1 MTRKKMQPQRNCRL
15 NIDAASQIVRRY
27 FSNYNIYP
35 ADIMDNKYVKIAV
48 ILVIAS
54 FIIITMVFAVI
65 VLAVR
70 GPALLGK

>member
-1 MTRKKMQPQRNCRL
+1 MRVL
-15 NIDAASQIVRRY
+15 YIVRQCRGY
-27 FSNYNIYP
+27 YNVYP

-48 ILVIAS
+48 LLVIAT

-70 GPALLGK
+70 GPEWLGR

>member
-1 MTRKKMQPQRNCRL
+1 
-15 NIDAASQIVRRY
+15 V
-27 FSNYNIYP
+27 YP

-48 ILVIAS
+48 ILVIAT

-70 GPALLGK
+70 GPEWLGR